1 MIGELHDVPIAT
13 ILSNFSGGSRK
24 RASRLREIY
33 SNANQEE
40 LYRQY
45 SNLTTERIDNLDFLI
60 PGEDHLCRVIEIWR
74 LENCERLKCH
84 DTLNGRFYK
93 EEIDRLPDIEAEN
106 RKRISEAEKQESDSK
121 DVLLFIPNGSST
133 ILVLSFF
140 LSFRR
145 HFG

>member
-74 LENCERLKCH
+74 LENRERLKCH
-84 DTLNGRFYK
+84 DTLTGKLYK
-93 EEIDRLPDIEAEN
+93 EEIDRLSAHRSGKQKKN
-106 RKRISEAEKQESDSK
+106 LRCRKSRD
-121 DVLLFIPNGSST
+121 
-133 ILVLSFF
+133 
-140 LSFRR
+140 
-145 HFG
+145 